1 MKSSRQTIFSTV
13 LSIVITVFAVGMV
26 VHAAPWADPTATPP
40 GNNAAEPINISN
52 SGQAK
57 SGGLMLNTGGALIG
71 LIVQNGSMGI
81 GDVTPDAGLK
91 LDVEGK
97 VGATEYCDQNG
108 NNCRA
113 ATGGG
118 GVLTCSDVRKVAGQ
132 TGNTTCSARGAA
144 CVSYGDF
151 GRGHHDEF
159 YNMHCGTTGSGDAGF
174 SWRCC
179 KV

>member
-1 MKSSRQTIFSTV
+1 MKQSRQTIFSTA

-57 SGGLMLNTGGALIG
+57 SGGLMVNTGGALIG

-108 NNCRA
+108 ENCRTLTD
-113 ATGGG
+113 TGMTHLGNFNA
-118 GVLTCSDVRKVAGQ
+118 GVAIAGSSVI
-132 TGNTTCSARGAA
+132 NTTCTAGKLYSI
-144 CVSYGDF
+144 YHT
-151 GRGHHDEF
+151 GRSHYAMCMCMRTNQLMCF
-159 YNMHCGTTGSGDAGF
+159 L
-174 SWRCC
+174 
-179 KV
+179 

>member
-113 ATGGG
+113 MTAVAAEGGSFKG
-118 GVLTCSDVRKVAGQ
+118 GFGGHGSNPPLVRCDSPNSF
-132 TGNTTCSARGAA
+132 TGNCTCPT
-144 CVSYGDF
+144 
-151 GRGHHDEF
+151 
-159 YNMHCGTTGSGDAGF
+159 GTTYHRIGLSWSGDP
-174 SWRCC
+174 STPDTSYLCY
-179 KV
+179 